1 MASLKKMLGLG
12 KHRSKGVP
20 GTRRDALEV
29 LERDG
34 RDRDWHQ
41 LMMYA
46 HVMELTRDVP
56 GDIAEFGVAS
66 GTSLMAFVRMN
77 GIFNKM
83 RPHVVAKKS
92 VFGFDSFEGL
102 PELNESIDLATEQAR
117 AVGDMA
123 QGGFDSS
130 GSYAALQEFVA
141 RHDNVELFKG
151 WFSDTMPK
159 FLATRPHAAFSLLH
173 IDCDLYESTK
183 EALAPTLSRLAPGGV
198 ILFDEVFHQ
207 DYPGETAAFWE
218 VYNDV
223 ANTVALDIR
232 RVQSMPWK
240 WYAVRTN

>member
-1 MASLKKMLGLG
+1 MASLRKILGFKKTR
-12 KHRSKGVP
+12 KKGVP
-20 GTRRDALEV
+20 GTRREALEI

-66 GTSLMAFVRMN
+66 GTSMMAFVRMN

-83 RPHVVAKKS
+83 RPHPVAKKS

-102 PELNESIDLATEQAR
+102 PALNESIDLATEEAR
-117 AVGDMA
+117 RVGDMVE
-123 QGGFDSS
+123 GGFDSS
-130 GSYAALQEFVA
+130 GSYDALLSFVSE
-141 RHDNVELFKG
+141 HENVELFKG
-151 WFSDTMPK
+151 WFSDTVADFM
-159 FLATRPHAAFSLLH
+159 AARPHAAFSLLH

-198 ILFDEVFHQ
+198 ILFDEIFHR
-207 DYPGETAAFWE
+207 DYPGESEAFWNI
-218 VYNDV
+218 YNDV
-223 ANTVALDIR
+223 ANQVSLDIR